1 MSSAFSPEAA
11 SPPNNFMSEGTETHP
26 EIAADTSADSAAE
39 KPGRP
44 DLPPQWYA
52 LHVLSGQ
59 EKKVKESLERRAKT
73 EEMGDLVREV
83 VIPTERVSEV
93 KRGKKIES
101 ERKLHPGYV
110 YINMFLRDEEKKLV
124 ERTWYFIRETNGV
137 IGFADGDNPQP
148 IRADEVETM
157 LGQMREREEKVM
169 PKVAFT
175 VGDKVKVGDGPFQ
188 NQEGLIEGVDM
199 ERGRLKVS
207 VNMFGR
213 STSLELEYWQV
224 DKT

>member
-1 MSSAFSPEAA
+1 MSEVTEISSETETPQSPE
-11 SPPNNFMSEGTETHP
+11 
-26 EIAADTSADSAAE
+26 
-39 KPGRP
+39 
-44 DLPPQWYA
+44 LPPQWYA

-73 EEMGDLVREV
+73 EEMGDLIRRV

-110 YINMFLRDEEKKLV
+110 YIDMYLRDEEKKLV
-124 ERTWYFIRETNGV
+124 EKTWYFIRETNGV

-148 IRADEVETM
+148 IRASEVETM
-157 LGQMREREEKVM
+157 LGQMREREEKVL
-169 PKVAFT
+169 PKVAFSI
-175 VGDKVKVGDGPFQ
+175 GDKVKVGDGPFQ

-199 ERGRLKVS
+199 ERGKLKVS

>member
-1 MSSAFSPEAA
+1 MPDPLTHTETPAAENPVPVEQTPAPEA
-11 SPPNNFMSEGTETHP
+11 P
-26 EIAADTSADSAAE
+26 AAE
-39 KPGRP
+39 KPE
-44 DLPPQWYA
+44 LIPQWYA

-59 EKKVKESLERRAKT
+59 EKKVKESLERRSKT
-73 EEMGDLVREV
+73 EEMGDLIREV

-110 YINMFLRDEEKKLV
+110 YVNMFLRDDDKKLV
-124 ERTWYFIRETNGV
+124 ERTWYFVRETNGV

-148 IRADEVETM
+148 IRASEVDTM
-157 LGQMREREEKVM
+157 LGQMREREEKVL
-169 PKVAFT
+169 PKVAFNM
-175 VGDKVKVGDGPFQ
+175 GDKVKVGDGPFQ

-199 ERGRLKVS
+199 ERGKLRVS

>member
-1 MSSAFSPEAA
+1 MSEVTEITSETETTPSPE
-11 SPPNNFMSEGTETHP
+11 
-26 EIAADTSADSAAE
+26 
-39 KPGRP
+39 
-44 DLPPQWYA
+44 LPPQWYA

-73 EEMGDLVREV
+73 EEMGDLIREV

-110 YINMFLRDEEKKLV
+110 YINMFLRDDEKKLV
-124 ERTWYFIRETNGV
+124 ERTWYFVRETNGV

-148 IRADEVETM
+148 IRASEVDTM
-157 LGQMREREEKVM
+157 LGQMREREEKVL
-169 PKVAFT
+169 PKVAFN

-188 NQEGLIEGVDM
+188 NQEGLIEAVDM
-199 ERGRLKVS
+199 ERGKLKVS

>member
-1 MSSAFSPEAA
+1 
-11 SPPNNFMSEGTETHP
+11 MSEVTEIHSETD
-26 EIAADTSADSAAE
+26 ASGAAE
-39 KPGRP
+39 PA
-44 DLPPQWYA
+44 PQWYA

-73 EEMGDLVREV
+73 EEMGDLIREV

-110 YINMFLRDEEKKLV
+110 YVNMLLRDEEKKLV
-124 ERTWYFIRETNGV
+124 DRTWYFVRETNGV
-137 IGFADGDNPQP
+137 IGFADGNDPMP
-148 IRADEVETM
+148 IRASEVDTM

>member
-1 MSSAFSPEAA
+1 MSEVTEITTEAEAA
-11 SPPNNFMSEGTETHP
+11 PQP
-26 EIAADTSADSAAE
+26 E
-39 KPGRP
+39 
-44 DLPPQWYA
+44 LPPQWYA

-73 EEMGDLVREV
+73 EEMGDLIREV

-110 YINMFLRDEEKKLV
+110 YVNMFLRDDEKKLV
-124 ERTWYFIRETNGV
+124 ERTWYFVRETNGV

-157 LGQMREREEKVM
+157 LGQMREREEKVL
-169 PKVAFT
+169 PKIAFT

-188 NQEGLIEGVDM
+188 NQEGLIEAVDM
-199 ERGRLKVS
+199 DRGKLKVS

>member
-1 MSSAFSPEAA
+1 
-11 SPPNNFMSEGTETHP
+11 MSEVTEITSETATTPAP
-26 EIAADTSADSAAE
+26 E
-39 KPGRP
+39 
-44 DLPPQWYA
+44 LPPQWYA

-73 EEMGDLVREV
+73 EEMGDLIRDV

-110 YINMFLRDEEKKLV
+110 YVNMFLRDEEKKLV

-148 IRADEVETM
+148 IRASEVETM
-157 LGQMREREEKVM
+157 LGQMREREEKVL
-169 PKVAFT
+169 PKIAFS

-188 NQEGLIEGVDM
+188 NQEGLIEAVDM
-199 ERGRLKVS
+199 DRGKLKVS

>member
-1 MSSAFSPEAA
+1 
-11 SPPNNFMSEGTETHP
+11 MSEVTEITTVTDAP
-26 EIAADTSADSAAE
+26 E
-39 KPGRP
+39 KPE
-44 DLPPQWYA
+44 LPPQWYA

-73 EEMGDLVREV
+73 EEMGDLIREV

-110 YINMFLRDEEKKLV
+110 YVNMFLRDDEKKLV
-124 ERTWYFIRETNGV
+124 ERTWYFVRETNGV

-148 IRADEVETM
+148 IRADEVATM
-157 LGQMREREEKVM
+157 LGQMREREEKVL

-175 VGDKVKVGDGPFQ
+175 IGDKVKVGDGPFQ

-199 ERGRLKVS
+199 ERGKLKVS

>member
-1 MSSAFSPEAA
+1 MSEVTEITSEAEAPQSPE
-11 SPPNNFMSEGTETHP
+11 
-26 EIAADTSADSAAE
+26 
-39 KPGRP
+39 
-44 DLPPQWYA
+44 LPPQWYA

-73 EEMGDLVREV
+73 EEMGDLIREV

-110 YINMFLRDEEKKLV
+110 YINMYLRDEEKKLV
-124 ERTWYFIRETNGV
+124 ERTWYFVRETNGV

-148 IRADEVETM
+148 IRASEVQTM
-157 LGQMREREEKVM
+157 LGQMREREEKVL
-169 PKVAFT
+169 PKVAFA

-188 NQEGLIEGVDM
+188 NQEGIIEGVDM
-199 ERGRLKVS
+199 ERGKLKVS

>member
-1 MSSAFSPEAA
+1 MSEVTEITSETETPQSPE
-11 SPPNNFMSEGTETHP
+11 
-26 EIAADTSADSAAE
+26 
-39 KPGRP
+39 
-44 DLPPQWYA
+44 LPPQWYA

-59 EKKVKESLERRAKT
+59 EKKVKESLERRSKT
-73 EEMGDLVREV
+73 EELGDLIREV

-110 YINMFLRDEEKKLV
+110 YINMYLRDEEKKLV
-124 ERTWYFIRETNGV
+124 ERTWYFVRETNGV
-137 IGFADGDNPQP
+137 IGFADGNNPQP
-148 IRADEVETM
+148 IRPSEVQTM
-157 LGQMREREEKVM
+157 LGQMREREEKVL
-169 PKVAFT
+169 PKIAFNI
-175 VGDKVKVGDGPFQ
+175 GDKVKVGDGPFQ
-188 NQEGLIEGVDM
+188 SQEGLIEAVDM
-199 ERGRLKVS
+199 ERGKLKVS

>member
-1 MSSAFSPEAA
+1 MSEVTEITSETETPQSPE
-11 SPPNNFMSEGTETHP
+11 
-26 EIAADTSADSAAE
+26 
-39 KPGRP
+39 
-44 DLPPQWYA
+44 LPPQWYA

-73 EEMGDLVREV
+73 EEMGDLIREV

-110 YINMFLRDEEKKLV
+110 YINMYLRDEEKKLV
-124 ERTWYFIRETNGV
+124 ERTWYFVRETNGV
-137 IGFADGDNPQP
+137 IGFADGNNPQP
-148 IRADEVETM
+148 IRPSEVQTM
-157 LGQMREREEKVM
+157 LGQMREREEKVL
-169 PKVAFT
+169 PKIAFNI
-175 VGDKVKVGDGPFQ
+175 GDKVKVGDGPFQ
-188 NQEGLIEGVDM
+188 SQEGLIEAVDM
-199 ERGRLKVS
+199 ERGKLKVS

>member
-1 MSSAFSPEAA
+1 
-11 SPPNNFMSEGTETHP
+11 MSEGTEIHSETV
-26 EIAADTSADSAAE
+26 ETSAPAQQE
-39 KPGRP
+39 
-44 DLPPQWYA
+44 LTPQWYA

-59 EKKVKESLERRAKT
+59 EKKVKESLERRSKT

-110 YINMFLRDEEKKLV
+110 YINMFLRDEDKKLV
-124 ERTWYFIRETNGV
+124 DRTWYFIRETNGV

-148 IRADEVETM
+148 IRASEVDTM
-157 LGQMREREEKVM
+157 LGQMREREEKVL
-169 PKVAFT
+169 PKIAFT

>member
-1 MSSAFSPEAA
+1 MSEVTEITSEAETPQSPE
-11 SPPNNFMSEGTETHP
+11 
-26 EIAADTSADSAAE
+26 
-39 KPGRP
+39 
-44 DLPPQWYA
+44 LPPQWYA

-73 EEMGDLVREV
+73 DEMGDLIREV

-110 YINMFLRDEEKKLV
+110 YINMYLRDEEKKLV
-124 ERTWYFIRETNGV
+124 EKTWYFVRETNGV

-148 IRADEVETM
+148 IRPSEVETM
-157 LGQMREREEKVM
+157 LGQMREREEKVL
-169 PKVAFT
+169 PKVAFAI
-175 VGDKVKVGDGPFQ
+175 GDKVKVGDGPFQ

-199 ERGRLKVS
+199 ERGKLKVS

>member
-1 MSSAFSPEAA
+1 MSEVTEITTETETTPSPE
-11 SPPNNFMSEGTETHP
+11 
-26 EIAADTSADSAAE
+26 
-39 KPGRP
+39 
-44 DLPPQWYA
+44 LPPQWYA

-73 EEMGDLVREV
+73 EEMGDLIREV

-110 YINMFLRDEEKKLV
+110 YVNMYLRDEEKKLV
-124 ERTWYFIRETNGV
+124 ERTWYLVRETNGV

-148 IRADEVETM
+148 IRASEVETM
-157 LGQMREREEKVM
+157 LGQMREREEKVL
-169 PKVAFT
+169 PKVAFNI
-175 VGDKVKVGDGPFQ
+175 GDKVKVGDGPFQ
-188 NQEGLIEGVDM
+188 NQEGIIEGVDM
-199 ERGRLKVS
+199 ERGKLKVS

>member
-1 MSSAFSPEAA
+1 
-11 SPPNNFMSEGTETHP
+11 MSEVTEITS
-26 EIAADTSADSAAE
+26 ETAAPE
-39 KPGRP
+39 KPE
-44 DLPPQWYA
+44 LPPQWYA

-73 EEMGDLVREV
+73 EEMGDLIREV

-110 YINMFLRDEEKKLV
+110 YVNMKLRDDEKKLV
-124 ERTWYFIRETNGV
+124 ERTWYFVRETNGV
-137 IGFADGDNPQP
+137 IGFADGDNPMP
-148 IRADEVETM
+148 IRADEVATM
-157 LGQMREREEKVM
+157 LGQMREREEKVL

-188 NQEGLIEGVDM
+188 NQEGLIEAVDM
-199 ERGRLKVS
+199 ERGKLKVS

-213 STSLELEYWQV
+213 STTLELEYWQV

>member
-1 MSSAFSPEAA
+1 
-11 SPPNNFMSEGTETHP
+11 MSEVTETSTDTAATPAP
-26 EIAADTSADSAAE
+26 E
-39 KPGRP
+39 
-44 DLPPQWYA
+44 LVPQWYA

-73 EEMGDLVREV
+73 EEMGDLIREV

-110 YINMFLRDEEKKLV
+110 YINMLLRDDEKKLV
-124 ERTWYFIRETNGV
+124 ERTWYFVRETNGV

-148 IRADEVETM
+148 IRASEVETM
-157 LGQMREREEKVM
+157 LGQMREREEKVL
-169 PKVAFT
+169 PKFAFAI
-175 VGDKVKVGDGPFQ
+175 GDKVKVGDGPFQ
-188 NQEGLIEGVDM
+188 NQEGIIEGVDM
-199 ERGRLKVS
+199 DRGKLKVS

>member
-1 MSSAFSPEAA
+1 MSEVTEITSETATPPSPE
-11 SPPNNFMSEGTETHP
+11 
-26 EIAADTSADSAAE
+26 
-39 KPGRP
+39 
-44 DLPPQWYA
+44 LPPQWYA

-73 EEMGDLVREV
+73 EEMGDLIRQV

-110 YINMFLRDEEKKLV
+110 YVNMYLRDEEKKLV
-124 ERTWYFIRETNGV
+124 ERTWYFVRETNGV

-148 IRADEVETM
+148 IRPSEVETM
-157 LGQMREREEKVM
+157 LGQMREREEKVL
-169 PKVAFT
+169 PKVAFSI
-175 VGDKVKVGDGPFQ
+175 GDKVKVGDGPFQ

-199 ERGRLKVS
+199 ERGKLKVS

>member
-1 MSSAFSPEAA
+1 
-11 SPPNNFMSEGTETHP
+11 MSEVTETHSETEVP
-26 EIAADTSADSAAE
+26 AAAPAA
-39 KPGRP
+39 PAV
-44 DLPPQWYA
+44 PPQWYA

-59 EKKVKESLERRAKT
+59 EMKVTESLERRAKT
-73 EEMGDLVREV
+73 EEMGDLIREV

-110 YINMFLRDEEKKLV
+110 YINMTLRDEEKKLV
-124 ERTWYFIRETNGV
+124 DRTWYFIRETTGV

-148 IRADEVETM
+148 IRAAEVDTM
-157 LGQMREREEKVM
+157 LGQMREREEKVL
-169 PKVAFT
+169 PKVAFS

>member
-1 MSSAFSPEAA
+1 MSEVTEITSETEAPGSPE
-11 SPPNNFMSEGTETHP
+11 
-26 EIAADTSADSAAE
+26 
-39 KPGRP
+39 
-44 DLPPQWYA
+44 LPPQWYA

-124 ERTWYFIRETNGV
+124 ERTWYFVRETNGV

-148 IRADEVETM
+148 IRASEVETM
-157 LGQMREREEKVM
+157 LGQMREREEKVL
-169 PKVAFT
+169 PKVAFSI
-175 VGDKVKVGDGPFQ
+175 GDKVKVGDGPFQ

-199 ERGRLKVS
+199 ERGKLKVS

>member
-1 MSSAFSPEAA
+1 
-11 SPPNNFMSEGTETHP
+11 MSEVTEITSETEATPAP
-26 EIAADTSADSAAE
+26 EPT
-39 KPGRP
+39 
-44 DLPPQWYA
+44 PQWYA

-73 EEMGDLVREV
+73 EEMGELIREV

-110 YINMFLRDEEKKLV
+110 YINMRLRDDEKKLV
-124 ERTWYFIRETNGV
+124 ERTWYFVRETNGV

-148 IRADEVETM
+148 IRADEVDTM
-157 LGQMREREEKVM
+157 LGQMREREEKVL
-169 PKVAFT
+169 PKVAFNI
-175 VGDKVKVGDGPFQ
+175 GDKVKVGDGPFQ

-199 ERGRLKVS
+199 ERGKLKVS

>member
-1 MSSAFSPEAA
+1 MSEVTEITSETEAA
-11 SPPNNFMSEGTETHP
+11 SSP
-26 EIAADTSADSAAE
+26 E
-39 KPGRP
+39 
-44 DLPPQWYA
+44 LPPQWYA

-59 EKKVKESLERRAKT
+59 ETKVKASLERRAKT
-73 EEMGDLVREV
+73 DEMGDLIREV

-110 YINMFLRDEEKKLV
+110 YINMYLRDEEKKLV
-124 ERTWYFIRETNGV
+124 ERTWYFVRETSGV

-148 IRADEVETM
+148 IRASEVETM
-157 LGQMREREEKVM
+157 LGQMREREEKVL
-169 PKVAFT
+169 PKVAFSI
-175 VGDKVKVGDGPFQ
+175 GDKVKVGDGPFQ

-199 ERGRLKVS
+199 ERGKLKVS

>member
-1 MSSAFSPEAA
+1 MSEVTEITSQSETPPSPE
-11 SPPNNFMSEGTETHP
+11 
-26 EIAADTSADSAAE
+26 
-39 KPGRP
+39 
-44 DLPPQWYA
+44 LPSQWYA

-59 EKKVKESLERRAKT
+59 EKKVKESLERRSKT
-73 EEMGDLVREV
+73 EEMGDLIREV

-110 YINMFLRDEEKKLV
+110 YVNMYLRDEEKKLV
-124 ERTWYFIRETNGV
+124 ERTWYFVRETNGV

-148 IRADEVETM
+148 IRPSEVETM
-157 LGQMREREEKVM
+157 LGQMRERDEKVL
-169 PKVAFT
+169 PKVAFAL
-175 VGDKVKVGDGPFQ
+175 GDKVKVGDGPFQ
-188 NQEGLIEGVDM
+188 NQEGLIEAVDM
-199 ERGRLKVS
+199 ERGKLKVS

>member
-1 MSSAFSPEAA
+1 
-11 SPPNNFMSEGTETHP
+11 MSEVTEITSETEATPTP
-26 EIAADTSADSAAE
+26 EPT
-39 KPGRP
+39 
-44 DLPPQWYA
+44 PQWYA

-73 EEMGDLVREV
+73 DEMGDLIREV

-124 ERTWYFIRETNGV
+124 EKTWYFVRETNGV

-148 IRADEVETM
+148 IRPSEVETM

-199 ERGRLKVS
+199 ERGKLKVS

>member
-1 MSSAFSPEAA
+1 
-11 SPPNNFMSEGTETHP
+11 MSEVTEITSETDAPHKP
-26 EIAADTSADSAAE
+26 E
-39 KPGRP
+39 P
-44 DLPPQWYA
+44 PPQWYA

-73 EEMGDLVREV
+73 EEMGDLIREV

-110 YINMFLRDEEKKLV
+110 YVNMFLRDDEKKLV
-124 ERTWYFIRETNGV
+124 EKTWYFVRETNGV

-148 IRADEVETM
+148 IRASEVETM
-157 LGQMREREEKVM
+157 LGQMREREEKVL
-169 PKVAFT
+169 PKIAFT

-199 ERGRLKVS
+199 ERGKLKVS

>member
-1 MSSAFSPEAA
+1 MSEVTEITSETETPQSPE
-11 SPPNNFMSEGTETHP
+11 
-26 EIAADTSADSAAE
+26 
-39 KPGRP
+39 
-44 DLPPQWYA
+44 LPPQWYA

-59 EKKVKESLERRAKT
+59 EKKVKESLERRSKT
-73 EEMGDLVREV
+73 EEMGDLIREV

-110 YINMFLRDEEKKLV
+110 YINMYLRDEEKKLV
-124 ERTWYFIRETNGV
+124 ERTWYFVRETNGV

-148 IRADEVETM
+148 IRPSEVETM
-157 LGQMREREEKVM
+157 LGQMREREEKVL
-169 PKVAFT
+169 PKVAFAI
-175 VGDKVKVGDGPFQ
+175 GDKVKVGDGPFQ

-199 ERGRLKVS
+199 ERGKLKVS

>member
-1 MSSAFSPEAA
+1 
-11 SPPNNFMSEGTETHP
+11 MSEVTEIHSET
-26 EIAADTSADSAAE
+26 EASGAAE
-39 KPGRP
+39 PT
-44 DLPPQWYA
+44 PQWYA

-59 EKKVKESLERRAKT
+59 EKKVKESLERRSKT
-73 EEMGDLVREV
+73 EEMGDLIREV

-110 YINMFLRDEEKKLV
+110 YVNMFLRDEEKKLV
-124 ERTWYFIRETNGV
+124 DRTWYFIRETNGV

-148 IRADEVETM
+148 IRASEVDTM

>member
-1 MSSAFSPEAA
+1 MSEVTEITSETETPQSPE
-11 SPPNNFMSEGTETHP
+11 
-26 EIAADTSADSAAE
+26 
-39 KPGRP
+39 
-44 DLPPQWYA
+44 LPPQWYA

-73 EEMGDLVREV
+73 EEMGDLIRKV

-110 YINMFLRDEEKKLV
+110 YIDMYLRDEEKKLV
-124 ERTWYFIRETNGV
+124 ERTWYFVRETNGV

-148 IRADEVETM
+148 IRPSEVETM
-157 LGQMREREEKVM
+157 LGQMREREEKVL
-169 PKVAFT
+169 PKIAFNI
-175 VGDKVKVGDGPFQ
+175 GDKVKVGDGPFQ
-188 NQEGLIEGVDM
+188 NQEGLIEAVDM
-199 ERGRLKVS
+199 ERGKLKVS

>member
-1 MSSAFSPEAA
+1 
-11 SPPNNFMSEGTETHP
+11 MSEVTEITSETETTP
-26 EIAADTSADSAAE
+26 S
-39 KPGRP
+39 P

-73 EEMGDLVREV
+73 EEMGDLIREV

-124 ERTWYFIRETNGV
+124 ERTWYFVRETNGV

-148 IRADEVETM
+148 IRASEVETM
-157 LGQMREREEKVM
+157 LGQMREREEKVL
-169 PKVAFT
+169 PKIAFN

-199 ERGRLKVS
+199 ERGKLKVS

>member
-1 MSSAFSPEAA
+1 
-11 SPPNNFMSEGTETHP
+11 MSEVTEITSETEATPAP
-26 EIAADTSADSAAE
+26 EPT
-39 KPGRP
+39 
-44 DLPPQWYA
+44 PQWYA

-73 EEMGDLVREV
+73 DEMGDLIREV

-124 ERTWYFIRETNGV
+124 ERTWYFVRETNGV

-148 IRADEVETM
+148 IRASEVETM
-157 LGQMREREEKVM
+157 LGQMREREEKVL
-169 PKVAFT
+169 PKVAFSI
-175 VGDKVKVGDGPFQ
+175 GDKVKVGDGPFQ

-199 ERGRLKVS
+199 ERGKLKVS

>member
-1 MSSAFSPEAA
+1 MSEVTEITSETEATPSPE
-11 SPPNNFMSEGTETHP
+11 PT
-26 EIAADTSADSAAE
+26 
-39 KPGRP
+39 
-44 DLPPQWYA
+44 PQWYA

-59 EKKVKESLERRAKT
+59 EKKVKESLERRSKT
-73 EEMGDLVREV
+73 EEMGDLIREV

-110 YINMFLRDEEKKLV
+110 YVNMYLRDEEKKLV
-124 ERTWYFIRETNGV
+124 EKTWYFVRETNGV

-148 IRADEVETM
+148 IRPSEVETM
-157 LGQMREREEKVM
+157 LGQMREREEKVL
-169 PKVAFT
+169 PKVAFSI
-175 VGDKVKVGDGPFQ
+175 GDKVKVGDGPFQ

-199 ERGRLKVS
+199 ERGKLKVS